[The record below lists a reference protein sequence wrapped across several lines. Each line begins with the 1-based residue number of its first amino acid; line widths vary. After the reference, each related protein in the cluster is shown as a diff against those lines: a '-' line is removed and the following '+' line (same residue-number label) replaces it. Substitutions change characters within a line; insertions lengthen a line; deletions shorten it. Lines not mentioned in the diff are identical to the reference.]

1 MVKLKLDFAR
11 LAFIITSLIILAS
24 VSALAATPSKKG
36 DSEVVVRRVDSNN
49 LIRLRVYID
58 GKNAGSLRV
67 GETSIFK
74 IKNGDHTI
82 YVGFEDYQARSTEV
96 SQFTAYNERF
106 LFSITDTSIVL
117 VRQEPVAVNT
127 KIVEAPPPAA
137 ATPAAAAA
145 APVENTFPSA
155 EIQAYV
161 GSIQEAFDTAIT
173 KVKKGAKITIINV
186 ESDVIVEGDFVLE
199 ELTYMAVHSRKKL
212 SVIDRRKVEAYRAA
226 NHQPFS
232 RYENDYLLSLGELL
246 GAQYVV
252 TGRLDGEGQFRRLR
266 IRVLDVKSGILI
278 GSASAPL

>member
-11 LAFIITSLIILAS
+11 LAFIVTSLIILAS
-24 VSALAATPSKKG
+24 VSALAAPSSKKG
-36 DSEVVVRRVDSNN
+36 DSEVVIRRVDSNN

-117 VRQEPVAVNT
+117 VRQEPVASST
-127 KIVEAPPPAA
+127 KVIEPVV
-137 ATPAAAAA
+137 AAAA
-145 APVENTFPSA
+145 APAESSFPSA

-161 GSIQEAFDTAIT
+161 GSIQEAFDTAVT
-173 KVKKGAKITIINV
+173 KVKKGSKITIINV
-186 ESDVIVEGDFVLE
+186 ESDVLAEGDFVLE

-266 IRVLDVKSGILI
+266 VRVLDVKSGILI

>member
-11 LAFIITSLIILAS
+11 LAFIVTSLIILAS
-24 VSALAATPSKKG
+24 VSALAAPQTKKG
-36 DSEVVVRRVDSNN
+36 DSEVVIRRVDSNN

-117 VRQEPVAVNT
+117 VRQEPVASST
-127 KIVEAPPPAA
+127 KIVDVPAV
-137 ATPAAAAA
+137 TPATAA
-145 APVENTFPSA
+145 APAESSFPSA

-161 GSIQEAFDTAIT
+161 GSIQEAFDTAVT
-173 KVKKGAKITIINV
+173 KVKKGSKITIINV
-186 ESDVIVEGDFVLE
+186 ESDVPAEGDFVLE

-232 RYENDYLLSLGELL
+232 RYENDYLISLGELL

-266 IRVLDVKSGILI
+266 VRVLDVKTGILI
-278 GSASAPL
+278 GSASSPL

>member
-11 LAFIITSLIILAS
+11 LAFIVTSLIILAS
-24 VSALAATPSKKG
+24 VSALAAPPTKKG
-36 DSEVVVRRVDSNN
+36 DSEVVIRRVDSNN

-117 VRQEPVAVNT
+117 VRQEPVASST
-127 KIVEAPPPAA
+127 KIVEAPVSSAPAA
-137 ATPAAAAA
+137 
-145 APVENTFPSA
+145 ESSFPSA

-161 GSIQEAFDTAIT
+161 GSIQEAFDTAVT
-173 KVKKGAKITIINV
+173 KVKKGSKITIINV
-186 ESDVIVEGDFVLE
+186 ESDILAEGDFVLE

-232 RYENDYLLSLGELL
+232 RYENDYLISLGELL

-266 IRVLDVKSGILI
+266 VRVLDVKTGILI